1 MLKGKSMNLNELIKN
16 KPEFCLYSLTTI
28 MLQHT
33 NIDNKNRM
41 IKLNQFL
48 ETLDNDYIK
57 SDQYLSKLFTV
68 LDMFKS
74 YEKELIKSL
83 QNNDQ
88 LITML
93 LQKKYNLQT
102 EKKIIR
108 NNDIIDN
115 SNCHLNKLEV
125 SSKWWEK

>member
-1 MLKGKSMNLNELIKN
+1 MNLNELIKN